1 MRQGG
6 PVENP
11 RLNVRLR
18 TAAVIRIDEIDLQN
32 PVHDTFACRAVM
44 AMSESE
50 AIPGPGP
57 SAANVYVS
65 ALTYCTTMTT
75 CPSGLSVTVYQM
87 VKLSDGRWRR

>member
-1 MRQGG
+1 MSGRDGD
-6 PVENP
+6 
-11 RLNVRLR
+11 VRER
-18 TAAVIRIDEIDLQN
+18 GD
-32 PVHDTFACRAVM
+32 
-44 AMSESE
+44 
-50 AIPGPGP
+50 PGTGP

>member
-32 PVHDTFACRAVM
+32 PVHGTFACRAVM

-50 AIPGPGP
+50 AIPGPDP